1 MALAG
6 HLLRCNY
13 HGIETLGGR
22 NAGDMRVTFFM
33 PKVQAVEPLLE
44 FVPIRSPRREVVGVG
59 TLVGDPA
66 SLYAA
71 LLAKSVTLESHSGRP
86 SFGITVT
93 DASMSSRQ
101 AAFMTAGTVFDP

>member
-1 MALAG
+1 MDHPIVGKAKLICDGRDRGEAIY
-6 HLLRCNY
+6 R
-13 HGIETLGGR
+13 IEPAYNMQG
-22 NAGDMRVTFFM
+22 MRY
-33 PKVQAVEPLLE
+33 
-44 FVPIRSPRREVVGVG
+44 GVG

-71 LLAKSVTLESHSGRP
+71 LLAKNVTLERQSGRP